1 MRHAPRVGMLKP
13 RQAVERLDHVGEPL
27 AGRYFHAHARVFLG
41 RIPPVMPNIR
51 FDGRGLSLA
60 QDAGLF
66 PALHGQLAVENAEAF
81 HDRGMAVF
89 ADDFGSDTREQLGH
103 YPAIG
108 VAVGKLENRGALTSD
123 GVFPNLADLDR
134 CEVGRR
140 VGIGMRHGRTRP
152 PFGTAGCSTGLTA
165 AASMTPS
172 VSKQAELQKS
182 EKRVEFK
189 AA

>member
-1 MRHAPRVGMLKP
+1 
-13 RQAVERLDHVGEPL
+13 
-27 AGRYFHAHARVFLG
+27 
-41 RIPPVMPNIR
+41 
-51 FDGRGLSLA
+51 
-60 QDAGLF
+60 
-66 PALHGQLAVENAEAF
+66 
-81 HDRGMAVF
+81 
-89 ADDFGSDTREQLGH
+89 FGSDTREQLGH

-165 AASMTPS
+165 ANWPRLPQGGMISRIITVTRGRHVPQVA
-172 VSKQAELQKS
+172 
-182 EKRVEFK
+182 
-189 AA
+189 